1 MRRSITLLLLSAVAS
16 FANAKPDQLVG
27 QFTHDFTKPAN
38 EPVYTVT
45 KSGAKWQVFLHG
57 ANKTVPAKETSESE
71 RKEFWEQ
78 MWWPAERAVGAR
90 CLRLG
95 GEWEG
100 MMCYAPDREG
110 AEKPAVSKKS
120 DYFYFDSMGGL
131 MDIRLKKSER
141 GGAGRLIDGCL

>member
-45 KSGAKWQVFLHG
+45 KLGAKWQVFVHG

-71 RKEFWEQ
+71 RKQFW
-78 MWWPAERAVGAR
+78 
-90 CLRLG
+90 
-95 GEWEG
+95 
-100 MMCYAPDREG
+100 
-110 AEKPAVSKKS
+110 
-120 DYFYFDSMGGL
+120 
-131 MDIRLKKSER
+131 
-141 GGAGRLIDGCL
+141 